1 MVKGCDTCAYS
12 VLDADQEP
20 CVTCSRYDEWKP
32 IKVVPGDNVIYPAHY
47 KTSDIQPIVAIEA
60 WGLNFRLGNVIKYV
74 ARHKHKN
81 GLEDLKKALY
91 YLDREIEQYERDV

>member
-1 MVKGCDTCAYS
+1 MDMGCDTCAHAD
-12 VLDADQEP
+12 LDDEQEP
-20 CVTCSRYDEWKP
+20 CKNCWGCLSWEPV
-32 IKVVPGDNVIYPAHY
+32 KVVPGDNVNYPAHY
-47 KTSDIQPIVAIEA
+47 NTSDIQPIVAIEA